1 MGTVDPAWAINEKK
15 REEAIVGTLK
25 SGWCI
30 TNHHHQCPKEYVN
43 KAVPECVCP
52 CHSAEKPD
60 LDANGNPIDWSF
72 L

>member
-1 MGTVDPAWAINEKK
+1 MGTVVDPAWAINEKK

-30 TNHHHQCPKEYVN
+30 TNHHHQCPVEYVDS
-43 KAVPECVCP
+43 KTPKCVCP
-52 CHSAEKPD
+52 CHAPTID
-60 LDANGNPIDWSF
+60 VNGNEIDWSI